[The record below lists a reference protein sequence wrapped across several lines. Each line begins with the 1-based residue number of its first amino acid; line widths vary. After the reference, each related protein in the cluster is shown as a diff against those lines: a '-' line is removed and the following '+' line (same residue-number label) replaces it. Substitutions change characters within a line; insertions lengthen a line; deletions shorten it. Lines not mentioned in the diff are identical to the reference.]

1 MKNKKFLIF
10 LVIIAISILSIIA
23 YNKVYFYLN
32 ISRVF
37 DVSDVVEINYSKI
50 DPVADNENLT
60 LIAEE
65 IFTKLDDDNNL
76 LLSFVIDSSIE
87 ITSEE
92 LGNFEHLVFLNKKWI
107 EKYDNMSNLKEIE
120 FDSIPKGLQ
129 DFMNV
134 QMPILTRNKEVLPKG
149 IKLYTY
155 NGKGLFSLPCN
166 VGYGAKAMKVK
177 QPLIVYID
185 KVTDVMDSHSFTIPL
200 SSSGNIIFDNKEKL
214 KQLTNNS
221 ELEEYINEITNI
233 KLK

>member
-1 MKNKKFLIF
+1 MKNKMFLIIF
-10 LVIIAISILSIIA
+10 VIATAILSIIA
-23 YNKVYFYLN
+23 YNKANFYFNIARVY
-32 ISRVF
+32 

-50 DPVADNENLT
+50 DPVSDDKNLT

-65 IFTKLDDDNNL
+65 IFTQLDDNNNL

-87 ITSEE
+87 ITSKE
-92 LGNFEHLVFLNKKWI
+92 LGKYEHLVFVNKKWI
-107 EKYDNMSNLKEIE
+107 EQYDNISNLKEIE
-120 FDSIPKGLQ
+120 FDSLPKGLQ

-155 NGKGLFSLPCN
+155 SGNGLFSFPCN
-166 VGYGAKAMKVK
+166 VGYGAKAMKIK

-200 SSSGNIIFDNKEKL
+200 SSSGNIIFNNKEEL
-214 KQLTNNS
+214 KQLINNS
-221 ELEEYINEITNI
+221 ELREYINKITNI